1 MQSGKMS
8 GVLLRE
14 FPFGRTGMIGD
25 YADLE
30 KINGNHD
37 LLISFDGQMSYCPAT
52 KDWATIDTHDARTWP
67 KWLVR
72 AHGAYDNKGQLDNF
86 KCEDCGH
93 KQAQHCDLRDET
105 YCSDCGLV
113 VGYYTATGARMGYYD
128 HEAETQFWKEEREH
142 FEELAA
148 KRKARQEEENRRRG
162 PKLPVEAE
170 IRFYYKQSGT
180 IEVFN
185 PLTGAMETMPQHIVA
200 DEEVDWD
207 ADDILLGHDQLI
219 VLQVRHKHAMQRF
232 NDHYNDCVTPR
243 GEPGH
248 PDNCRECRRLD
259 KRQEKTGLAFSKL
272 RDARRE
278 ILLRTK

>member
-1 MQSGKMS
+1 MS
-8 GVLLRE
+8 GVLRWE

-52 KDWATIDTHDARTWP
+52 NDWATIDTHDARTWP

-93 KQAQHCDLRDET
+93 TKAQHCDLRDET

-113 VGYYTATGARMGYYD
+113 AGYNTATNAKMGYYD
-128 HEAETQFWKEEREH
+128 HEAEKQFWKEEREYY
-142 FEELAA
+142 EEQAA
-148 KRKARQEEENRRRG
+148 KRKARYKEEEEEQQRQREGRTI
-162 PKLPVEAE
+162 AE

-180 IEVFN
+180 IQVFN
-185 PLTGAMETMPQHIVA
+185 PLTGATETMPRHIVA

-207 ADDILLGHDQLI
+207 ADSILLGHDQLI
-219 VLQVRHKHAMQRF
+219 VLQWRNMEALSRF
-232 NDHYNDCVTPR
+232 QQHNDDCVTDR

-248 PDNCRECRRLD
+248 PDNCRECNRLFR
-259 KRQEKTGLAFSKL
+259 RQEKTGVAFRKL
-272 RDARRE
+272 RDARQE
-278 ILLRTK
+278 LLLRTK

>member
-1 MQSGKMS
+1 MS

-25 YADLE
+25 YADME

-52 KDWATIDTHDARTWP
+52 NDWATIDTHDARTWP

-93 KQAQHCDLRDET
+93 EQAHHCDLRDET

-113 VGYYTATGARMGYYD
+113 VGYKTTTNARMGYYD
-128 HEAETQFWKEEREH
+128 HEAEKQFWKEEREH
-142 FEELAA
+142 FEKLAEE
-148 KRKARQEEENRRRG
+148 RKARDEERNRNRG
-162 PKLPVEAE
+162 PKIPVEAE

-185 PLTGAMETMPQHIVA
+185 PLTGSMETMPRHIVA
-200 DEEVDWD
+200 DEETHNWGC
-207 ADDILLGHDQLI
+207 DILLGHDQLI
-219 VLQVRHKHAMQRF
+219 VLRVRNEQALQRF
-232 NDHYNDCVTPR
+232 NEHYDNCVTDR

-248 PDNCRECRRLD
+248 PGNCRECYRLD
-259 KRQEKTGLAFSKL
+259 KRQEKAGEAFRNL
-272 RDARRE
+272 RDARQE
-278 ILLRTK
+278 MLLRTK